1 MKQERLGSSVSL
13 EKAMEVEL
21 LRQLLQGGLDV
32 SAEPGINLSAP
43 LKSVR
48 VKTSADNTDV
58 AGMLLFVN
66 VCITNFRRASC

>member
-48 VKTSADNTDV
+48 V
-58 AGMLLFVN
+58 
-66 VCITNFRRASC
+66 C